1 MTSPLPPAPENPS
14 QPLNVSVVGAGIA
27 GLTAAIALRRNG
39 HHVKI
44 FETSENK
51 TEISAGISV
60 QINSLR
66 VLEHLGLAKENLHAV
81 HYDGDLFCLR
91 SDLHD
96 ELKRLAIGEGE
107 GPPAKLHLGS
117 KVLACDPEEGTLTL
131 GNGEAIHA
139 DLILGADGI
148 HSVIRTSV
156 LGYAQKAPASGV
168 SCFRGVFDAS
178 RILEIP
184 ELTWCSEGISGA
196 RCVLTSDGEPFRMFF
211 VYPCHDGSV
220 INFVGFYTDEH
231 QDDPGWTSTTTR
243 EELLEAFKNF
253 HPKFR
258 RVLDLADRPILKWQ
272 VRALP
277 LLPTWIRGRTAL
289 IGDAAHAT
297 FPMLGQGAA
306 MAIEEGGALGC
317 LLPAGTVRDE
327 VAARLVA
334 YQTLRK
340 SRGDFVNTES
350 LEEASIPSKRGE
362 YIRSREIQT
371 YLKGYNAIEAAQECC
386 RTHFG

>member
-14 QPLNVSVVGAGIA
+14 QPLSVSVVGAGIA

-51 TEISAGISV
+51 TEIGAGISV

-66 VLEHLGLAKENLHAV
+66 VLEHLGVDTENLHAV
-81 HYDGDLFCLR
+81 HYDGLSMFNSTGGEGKHIPWLCSQKDEHDLFCLR
-91 SDLHD
+91 TDLHD

-168 SCFRGVFDAS
+168 SCFRCIFDAS

-184 ELTWCSEGISGA
+184 ELAWCSEGISGA
-196 RCVLTSDGEPFRMFF
+196 RCILSTDGEPFRMFF

-231 QDDPGWTSTTTR
+231 QDDPGWTSTSTR

-272 VRALP
+272 LRALP

-306 MAIEEGGALGC
+306 MAIEEGGA
-317 LLPAGTVRDE
+317 
-327 VAARLVA
+327 
-334 YQTLRK
+334 
-340 SRGDFVNTES
+340 
-350 LEEASIPSKRGE
+350 
-362 YIRSREIQT
+362 
-371 YLKGYNAIEAAQECC
+371 
-386 RTHFG
+386 